1 MSLSLAELPQR
12 AYRVVAADPPWK
24 FSGGKKGRPQHYP
37 RMSLPAIC
45 ALPVRD
51 LVHPDGARLLLWTT
65 MPMLQRSFE
74 VMSAWG
80 FRYSTARVWAKLWPS
95 EDEMFIYPDSLA
107 RGTGYE
113 VIGNCEILLIG
124 KRGRPQPIR
133 GKKPASLFFAR
144 RREHSRKPDCF
155 MDEMTGLF
163 DGPRLEMFARERRAG
178 WDAFG
183 NQTEKFAE
191 AAE

>member
-1 MSLSLAELPQR
+1 MSMSLTALAPR
-12 AYRVVAADPPWK
+12 TYRVIAADPPWD
-24 FSGGKKGRPQHYP
+24 FRAGKKGRPQHYA
-37 RMSLPAIC
+37 RMSVADIC
-45 ALPVRD
+45 AMPVRD
-51 LVHPDGARLLLWTT
+51 LVHPDGGRLLLWTT
-65 MPMLQRSFE
+65 FPMLPRAFQ

-80 FRYSTARVWAKLWPS
+80 FRHSTGRVWAKLWPT

-113 VIGNCEILLIG
+113 VIGNCEILMIG
-124 KRGRPQPIR
+124 KRGRPQPIK

-155 MDEMTGLF
+155 MDEVTRLF

-183 NQTEKFAE
+183 NQVEKFAE

>member
-1 MSLSLAELPQR
+1 R
-12 AYRVVAADPPWK
+12 NYRLFAADPPWEFK
-24 FSGGKKGRPQHYP
+24 AGKKSRPQHYG
-37 RMSLPAIC
+37 RMSVADIC

-65 MPMLQRSFE
+65 FPMLQQSFE
-74 VMSAWG
+74 VMRAWG
-80 FRYSTARVWAKLWPS
+80 FRYSTGRVWAKLWPS
-95 EDEMFIYPDSLA
+95 EDGMFLYPDSFA
-107 RGTGYE
+107 QGTGYE

-124 KRGRPQPIR
+124 KRGRPQPII

-155 MDEMTGLF
+155 MDEVTRLF
-163 DGPRLEMFARERRAG
+163 EGPRLEMFARERRPG

-183 NQTEKFAE
+183 NQTEKFTE
-191 AAE
+191 VAA